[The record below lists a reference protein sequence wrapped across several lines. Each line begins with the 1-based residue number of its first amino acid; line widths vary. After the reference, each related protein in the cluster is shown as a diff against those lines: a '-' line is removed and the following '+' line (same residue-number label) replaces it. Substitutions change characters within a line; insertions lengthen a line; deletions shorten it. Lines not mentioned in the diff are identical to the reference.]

1 MTSVAR
7 ARRRIAGGAVTA
19 VAAAVMALAAGCTS
33 AASSSSSAPVP
44 APATTPAAPTSAPAT
59 TAAPS
64 PTSATPAPSSSASAT
79 SPARAAGAAPACATD
94 ILKVTPGLAEGAAGS
109 AYQVIDFTNLS
120 GEPCTLFGYPGVAL
134 AGGAPVTQIGA
145 AASRSTATAAT
156 LVTLA
161 AGGTANA
168 LLRIT
173 DAGNYPTSEC
183 DPVASTYLQIYP
195 PNQTTPVYVAYTS
208 TGCSSTAVNLLSVGV
223 VQPGSGG

>member
-7 ARRRIAGGAVTA
+7 ARRRIAGGAVAA

-44 APATTPAAPTSAPAT
+44 APVTTSAAPTSAPAT

-64 PTSATPAPSSSASAT
+64 SSATPSPSSSASAT
-79 SPARAAGAAPACATD
+79 SPAGAAGAAPACATD

-120 GEPCTLFGYPGVAL
+120 SEPCTLFGYPGVAL